1 MTDRRNTDSNMP
13 SQPTISIALSMH
25 NAAATIGCA
34 IRSLLLQTFAD
45 WELLLFD
52 DGSSDDGVE
61 RVRRFADAR
70 VRLVSDGQRRGLAAR
85 LNQAIDL
92 ARGRFLARMDADDVA
107 YPERLERQ
115 LAFLQANPEVDLL
128 GSGMMVFAD
137 DGRPIGLYPVR
148 ESHAEICSRP
158 YSGFYLAHP
167 TWMGKTQWF
176 RRWRYDPVCRK
187 AQDQDLLLRSHAHSR
202 FAVLPEPFTGYRQD
216 AVSVK
221 KSLVGRYF
229 FARAI
234 ARVAWRDHDYAAG
247 TAAVVLQAA
256 KLAADAF
263 AISSGLSRQL
273 LPHRAVP
280 FTETE
285 AARWR
290 DVWHSCHQNL
300 EPSCAA

>member
-1 MTDRRNTDSNMP
+1 MTMP
-13 SQPTISIALSMH
+13 AQPMISIALSMR

-34 IRSLLLQTFAD
+34 VRSLLLQTCTD
-45 WELLLFD
+45 WELLLLD
-52 DGSSDDGVE
+52 DGSSDDGVD
-61 RVRRFADAR
+61 RVQRFADAR
-70 VRLVSDGQRRGLAAR
+70 IRLVSDGQRRGLAAR

-148 ESHAEICSRP
+148 ETHEEICSRP

-176 RRWRYDPVCRK
+176 RRWRYDPTCRR
-187 AQDQDLLLRSHAHSR
+187 AQDQDLLLRSYAHSR
-202 FAVLPEPFTGYRQD
+202 FAVLPEPLAGYRQD
-216 AVSVK
+216 ALSVK
-221 KSLVGRYF
+221 KSLVARYF
-229 FARAI
+229 VARAI
-234 ARVAWRDHDYAAG
+234 AREAWRDHAYAAG
-247 TAAVVLQAA
+247 AAAIALQAA
-256 KLAADAF
+256 KFSADAF
-263 AISSGLSRQL
+263 AISSGLSRRL
-273 LPHRAVP
+273 LSHQAVP
-280 FTETE
+280 FTATE
-285 AARWR
+285 ASRWR
-290 DVWHSCHQNL
+290 DVWRNCHQSL